1 MPVTLDKWLRS
12 MANHPFDNRN
22 RTICSHCQEQ
32 NVRIAENKNFLFTNY
47 VDSTSEDIRSFLKWA
62 KADIGS
68 TKELAEKMEV
78 KPNYINMLLRDRPM
92 GRKTAERLARIYN
105 LSYAE
110 MIEKGKSLRLQN
122 ESSPTKPARRISN
135 STDTQTQQ
143 MLYAAAT
150 EHLPSTI
157 HWPVIIL
164 NSTQIHYS
172 LEKARVVLESR
183 MHLSSN
189 ALALN
194 IDRFYEQVTQGEEK
208 RGLPPPAKSPSESP
222 PSTGIIPAEEPPETE
237 ELRHKFKALIGG
249 RSGVDVGA

>member
-1 MPVTLDKWLRS
+1 MKYVANAMFDGEVAELLGFSRTKFATLKCRGQLPKTEIELWATKNGVSLNWLLTGEGEPS
-12 MANHPFDNRN
+12 LFSN
-22 RTICSHCQEQ
+22 TI
-32 NVRIAENKNFLFTNY
+32 T
-47 VDSTSEDIRSFLKWA
+47 
-62 KADIGS
+62 
-68 TKELAEKMEV
+68 
-78 KPNYINMLLRDRPM
+78 P
-92 GRKTAERLARIYN
+92 
-105 LSYAE
+105 
-110 MIEKGKSLRLQN
+110 
-122 ESSPTKPARRISN
+122 PAR
-135 STDTQTQQ
+135 DTQTQQ
-143 MLYAAAT
+143 MLYAATT

-172 LEKARVVLESR
+172 LEKARVVLESQ

-249 RSGVDVGA
+249 RGGFDVGV